1 MEYFSVH
8 GKIFF
13 LQISGRSGLQPPEVS
28 FDFAIKTGE
37 LICLNSPRMYPSSV
51 TAQCSSKIILR
62 IEAAKLP
69 TKELLLTLSVPPSS
83 FIQLDWAVWRY
94 LA

>member
-1 MEYFSVH
+1 MMEYFSVH

-37 LICLNSPRMYPSSV
+37 LICLNSPRM
-51 TAQCSSKIILR
+51 
-62 IEAAKLP
+62 
-69 TKELLLTLSVPPSS
+69 
-83 FIQLDWAVWRY
+83 
-94 LA
+94 